1 MRFKDLLGRS
11 NKPELDSPGGR
22 LLTTPGGPPP
32 AASAPGT
39 VPAPPPAIVDAPKPA
54 AEPPKPAAVPVAT
67 TADLPVADAFER
79 LLAVEQ
85 GELVPAPEPEPAAAG
100 PLSDEEIDRIARR
113 VAERI
118 GSTQLAA
125 DIQRIVADVS
135 ERLVR
140 EEIQR
145 IRQAAESRQP

>member
-11 NKPELDSPGGR
+11 NKPDPEPSTGR
-22 LLTTPGGPPP
+22 LLTTPGGLSPPVTPP
-32 AASAPGT
+32 AS
-39 VPAPPPAIVDAPKPA
+39 VPAPPAAVVDT
-54 AEPPKPAAVPVAT
+54 PKPAAVVPVA

-85 GELVPAPEPEPAAAG
+85 GELVPAPEPEPTPIPAPVAGG
-100 PLSDEEIDRIARR
+100 PLSDDEIDRIAMR
-113 VAERI
+113 VAERL
-118 GSTQLAA
+118 GSSSLAA

-145 IRQAAESRQP
+145 IRQVAESRQS